1 MSNSMEDWTAGSRAS
16 SLTRAESLF
25 LPALFSNDSC
35 GERRYDMSSRGRIN
49 CKGNTFRAYLEGHV
63 NGVELDLLVQH
74 LDRQLELVECL
85 RDRFELPH
93 GVVDESAPLGAV
105 VELQASRGFI
115 VAEVGGSSES
125 DWQLKGKSGG

>member
-1 MSNSMEDWTAGSRAS
+1 M
-16 SLTRAESLF
+16 
-25 LPALFSNDSC
+25 
-35 GERRYDMSSRGRIN
+35 
-49 CKGNTFRAYLEGHV
+49 

-105 VELQASRGFI
+105 VELQAGRGFV

-125 DWQLKGKSGG
+125 DWQLKGKSGD